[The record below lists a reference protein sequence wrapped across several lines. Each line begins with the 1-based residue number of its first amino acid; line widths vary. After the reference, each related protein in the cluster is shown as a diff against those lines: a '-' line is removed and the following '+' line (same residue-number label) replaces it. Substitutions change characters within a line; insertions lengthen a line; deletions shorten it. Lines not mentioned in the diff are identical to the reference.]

1 MELSLLLFLQL
12 PLHLLTNQLFLA
24 NLLLLFLS
32 NLLAESGL
40 VSLAFELR
48 LLTKFCL
55 PVEFLLLNKSLL
67 CLFLSQLGFVSGS
80 YLVFHFVALF
90 CFQSKPFLLFSCL
103 QQLLSLLLFELL
115 LACFLLFF
123 KLLFL
128 DSCLFLLLLHFLDI
142 TCFFYAGQHSRH
154 GKASSRPRSGS

>member
-1 MELSLLLFLQL
+1 LGLELSLLLFLQL

-24 NLLLLFLS
+24 NFLSQLLLLFLS

-55 PVEFLLLNKSLL
+55 PVEFLLLNKSAL

-80 YLVFHFVALF
+80 YLVFHFIALF
-90 CFQSKPFLLFSCL
+90 CF
-103 QQLLSLLLFELL
+103 
-115 LACFLLFF
+115 
-123 KLLFL
+123 
-128 DSCLFLLLLHFLDI
+128 
-142 TCFFYAGQHSRH
+142 
-154 GKASSRPRSGS
+154 